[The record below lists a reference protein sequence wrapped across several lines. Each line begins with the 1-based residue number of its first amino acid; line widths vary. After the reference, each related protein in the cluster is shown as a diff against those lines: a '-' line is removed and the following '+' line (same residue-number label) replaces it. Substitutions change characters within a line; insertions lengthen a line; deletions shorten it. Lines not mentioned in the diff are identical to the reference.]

1 MSAPPEERAPSLPLL
16 HDPVV
21 EVGFSLPGAPACR
34 TTGGRGGTGDR
45 VDHCGLCGGVAPDV
59 TIGCDRCR
67 LKYHPVTQCTG
78 LKKPTIDA
86 VLADGDAVKFICSAC
101 RCSGPAPTRVTTR
114 SQSANLSPPDVSLP
128 VSISQVFEIVKALA
142 VSMTSLTQQVT
153 ALAATVANTKA
164 APAPTMPP
172 PDRSAIQGTPSAQQ
186 GAPINRG
193 ALFAEMREFEER
205 QRRRESVIVRGLEAN
220 TNEEVGHMFGNI
232 TTMLIGR
239 RVPAESLYCIDRSK
253 CLYRLK
259 VNDKDTRTD
268 LLKRAPGLK
277 DNPNY
282 KNVYISRDLTYDQ
295 RGKLRQQRV
304 ARRAGRGRGGGA
316 RTTTPVPPSPAASSA
331 TESPDGQPGAQAS
344 GPRDTGESGRE
355 SPDTSSTADPP
366 GQGFR

>member
-1 MSAPPEERAPSLPLL
+1 MSTPPEEGAPSLPLL

-172 PDRSAIQGTPSAQQ
+172 PDRSAIPGTPSARQ
-186 GAPINRG
+186 GAPMNRG
-193 ALFAEMREFEER
+193 ALLGELREFEER
-205 QRRRESVIVRGLEAN
+205 QRRRDSVIVRGLEAN

-232 TTMLIGR
+232 STMLIGR
-239 RVPAESLYCIDRSK
+239 RVPAEGLYCIDRTK
-253 CLYRLK
+253 RLYRLK
-259 VNDKDTRTD
+259 ISDRDTRAE
-268 LLKRAPGLK
+268 LLKKAPRLK

-282 KNVYISRDLTYDQ
+282 RKVFVSRDLTYMQ
-295 RGKLRQQRV
+295 RGDLRQQRI
-304 ARRAGRGRGGGA
+304 ARRAGGSARSGGGS
-316 RTTTPVPPSPAASSA
+316 TTPPVSSSASPA
-331 TESPDGQPGAQAS
+331 TECPDGQS
-344 GPRDTGESGRE
+344 GQTSGSRDTGEPVVE
-355 SPDTSSTADPP
+355 SPRANGLGPT
-366 GQGFR
+366 GQDFP